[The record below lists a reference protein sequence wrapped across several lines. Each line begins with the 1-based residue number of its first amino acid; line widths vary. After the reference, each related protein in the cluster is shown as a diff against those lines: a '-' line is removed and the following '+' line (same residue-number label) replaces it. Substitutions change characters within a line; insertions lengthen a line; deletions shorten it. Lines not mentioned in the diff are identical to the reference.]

1 MKNGLIL
8 TCALC
13 VLFLAT
19 GEVLAEPDGR
29 AADKNEDSTGGPFS
43 GTECS
48 GCHSGGSYGTTVTL
62 EVFDNGTTNPAG
74 PDLEANTN
82 YDLRF
87 TVNTASGAPTGFGF
101 QLVVLNDSDNVNNGT
116 ITNPSGNSAVV
127 ALNTRSY
134 WEQMSSTATQQW
146 TADWLSGSDTGGVTF
161 FYTGEAGTSFS
172 DSNGTAGDSTGASTP
187 VTLQHFEVD

>member
-19 GEVLAEPDGR
+19 GEVLASSGGR
-29 AADKNEDSTGGPFS
+29 ADAASEDGTGGPFND
-43 GTECS
+43 EACS
-48 GCHSGGSYGTTVTL
+48 GCHSKGSYGTTVTL
-62 EVFDNGTTNPAG
+62 EVFDNATTNPAG
-74 PDLEANTN
+74 PDLQANTN

-87 TVNTASGAPTGFGF
+87 TVNTASGAPTEFGF
-101 QLVVLNDSDNVNNGT
+101 QLVVLNDSDESNNGT

-127 ALNTRSY
+127 PLNTRSY
-134 WEQMSSTATQQW
+134 WEHNSATATQQW

-161 FYTGEAGTSFS
+161 FYTGEAGTGFG
-172 DSNGTAGDSTGASTP
+172 DSNGTAGDSTGGSTP
-187 VTLQHFEVD
+187 VSLQHFEVD

>member
-19 GEVLAEPDGR
+19 GEVLASSGGR
-29 AADKNEDSTGGPFS
+29 ADGGDDSTGGPFS
-43 GTECS
+43 GAACS

-82 YDLRF
+82 YDLRL
-87 TVNTASGAPTGFGF
+87 TVNTAPGAPDGFGF
-101 QLVVLNDSDNVNNGT
+101 QLVVLNDSDELNNGT
-116 ITNPSGNSAVV
+116 ITNPSDNSAVV
-127 ALNTRSY
+127 PLNTRSY
-134 WEQMSSTATQQW
+134 WEQNSSTATQQW
-146 TADWLSGSDTGGVTF
+146 IADWQSGSDTGGVTF
-161 FYTGEAGTSFS
+161 FYTGEAGTSRG
-172 DSNGTAGDSTGASTP
+172 DSNGTAGDSTGGSTP
-187 VTLQHFEVD
+187 VSLQHFEVD

>member
-1 MKNGLIL
+1 MKNVLIL

-19 GEVLAEPDGR
+19 GEVLADSGGR
-29 AADKNEDSTGGPFS
+29 AAGSEDSTGGPFTT
-43 GTECS
+43 GDVCS
-48 GCHSGGSYGTTVTL
+48 DCHSGGSYGTTVTL

-87 TVNTASGAPTGFGF
+87 TVNTASGTPSEFGF
-101 QLVVLNDSDNVNNGT
+101 QLVALNNSDNSNNGT
-116 ITNPSGNSAVV
+116 ITSPSGNSAVV

-134 WEQMSSTATQQW
+134 WEHDSATAIQQW
-146 TADWLSGSDTGGVTF
+146 TADWLSGPDTGGVTF
-161 FYTGEAGTSFS
+161 FYTGEAGTNRN
-172 DSNGTAGDSTGASTP
+172 DSNGTSGDSTGASTP
-187 VTLQHFEVD
+187 VTLQHFEVN